1 MFHKTGRNLQGA
13 ARTKQYAHTV
23 ADALREELGQS
34 HRAIKTLA
42 RWTGASERTAKN
54 WLSATNG
61 PSGNHLIQLARR
73 SDIVLAAVLALAGR
87 HELLIGLR
95 LVEIRAGLESAL
107 KHIEGMMASPS
118 QTA

>member
-23 ADALREELGQS
+23 ADAL
-34 HRAIKTLA
+34 RAIKTLA